1 MSSSHEPSSGGLFK
15 SIQAK
20 LGIHQSSGNNNRYG
34 RDARGGD
41 AEPSRASTSSTP
53 GGDRS
58 VSRTA
63 NCASAG
69 ADTGGSAGA
78 GENSN
83 AKNVNHPPSLPDDG
97 LRPAAAARREGH
109 PVSYD
114 GYNQPLNTLPPV
126 VQGEVFVKK
135 LELCSVVYDF
145 TDVTKQVR
153 EKEVKR
159 EALQDL
165 VDYVNMGSGKF
176 TEEASPAVVRMISQ
190 NLFRELPPRRHGD
203 MGGATEG
210 TEVDEEEPQLEPAWT
225 HLSLV
230 YELLLRYIVSSDT
243 DAKVAKQYVNHQ
255 FIVRFLNLF
264 DSEDPRERDYLKTIL
279 HRVYGKFMVHRP
291 FIRKSINH
299 VFYRFVYETERHNG
313 IAELLE
319 ILGSIINGFALP
331 LKEEHKLFLQRA
343 LIPLHKPKS
352 LPMYHQQLAYC
363 VTQFVEKDCTLAS
376 VVIRGLLR
384 YWPVTNSHKEVLFLG
399 ELEEILEL
407 THDAEFAMVAEP
419 LLKQLS
425 RCLTSNHFQVGERS
439 LFLWNNEYIVQL
451 LHHNKSIVVPL
462 VVGALEVRFE
472 AIILALSLCRFAH
485 AHAPVWLTCSHS
497 SIIIIIPRRS
507 QQNATDHWNVAV
519 QNLSGNVR
527 KMFQRFVIR
536 GVFVCRR
543 LVVSRFV
550 ARRPLT
556 RDVSPS
562 DYLAAWTTSSIT
574 TVGIGTMRKSWS
586 AGKPRSSVERCM
598 STWMVSAGKRGS
610 RHRAMA
616 MATRKY
622 DPV

>member
-1 MSSSHEPSSGGLFK
+1 M
-15 SIQAK
+15 
-20 LGIHQSSGNNNRYG
+20 
-34 RDARGGD
+34 
-41 AEPSRASTSSTP
+41 
-53 GGDRS
+53 
-58 VSRTA
+58 
-63 NCASAG
+63 
-69 ADTGGSAGA
+69 
-78 GENSN
+78 
-83 AKNVNHPPSLPDDG
+83 
-97 LRPAAAARREGH
+97 RPAAAAGH
-109 PVSYD
+109 DVSYD

-126 VQGEVFVKK
+126 LQREVFLKK
-135 LELCSVVYDF
+135 LDLCSVVYDF

-165 VDYVNMGSGKF
+165 VDYVNVGSGKF
-176 TEEASPAVVRMISQ
+176 TEEASPAVVRMISR

-203 MGGATEG
+203 VGGAPEG
-210 TEVDEEEPQLEPAWT
+210 NELDEEEPQLEPAWT

-243 DAKVAKQYVNHQ
+243 DAKVAKQYVNHR
-255 FIVRFLNLF
+255 FILRFLNLF

-363 VTQFVEKDCTLAS
+363 VTQFVEKDCTLAC

-407 THDAEFAMVAEP
+407 THDAEFAVVAEP

-462 VVGALEVRFE
+462 VVGALEVRFD
-472 AIILALSLCRFAH
+472 ALFLALSPSPARSLAH
-485 AHAPVWLTCSHS
+485 VLTCS
-497 SIIIIIPRRS
+497 
-507 QQNATDHWNVAV
+507 
-519 QNLSGNVR
+519 
-527 KMFQRFVIR
+527 
-536 GVFVCRR
+536 
-543 LVVSRFV
+543 
-550 ARRPLT
+550 RPLAAK
-556 RDVSPS
+556 RGRSLERCRAESVWKRAEDVSEVRGS
-562 DYLAAWTTSSIT
+562 CSSHF
-574 TVGIGTMRKSWS
+574 V
-586 AGKPRSSVERCM
+586 PRSLCASLTLCLAPVQPRSMDYKLYNSCRDRYKEEMLERRI
-598 STWMVSAGKRGS
+598 AEEQR
-610 RHRAMA
+610 RALYEYLDGVGEA
-616 MATRKY
+616 QESGDERKKA
-622 DPV
+622 

>member
-1 MSSSHEPSSGGLFK
+1 M
-15 SIQAK
+15 
-20 LGIHQSSGNNNRYG
+20 
-34 RDARGGD
+34 
-41 AEPSRASTSSTP
+41 
-53 GGDRS
+53 
-58 VSRTA
+58 
-63 NCASAG
+63 
-69 ADTGGSAGA
+69 
-78 GENSN
+78 
-83 AKNVNHPPSLPDDG
+83 
-97 LRPAAAARREGH
+97 RPAAAAGH
-109 PVSYD
+109 AVSYD

-126 VQGEVFVKK
+126 LQREVFLKK
-135 LELCSVVYDF
+135 LDLCSVVYDF

-165 VDYVNMGSGKF
+165 VDYVNVGSGKF
-176 TEEASPAVVRMISQ
+176 TEEASPAVVRMISR

-203 MGGATEG
+203 VGGAPEG
-210 TEVDEEEPQLEPAWT
+210 NELDEEEPQLEPAWT

-243 DAKVAKQYVNHQ
+243 DAKVAKQYVNHR
-255 FIVRFLNLF
+255 FILRFLNLF

-363 VTQFVEKDCTLAS
+363 VTQFVEKDCTLAC

-407 THDAEFAMVAEP
+407 THDAEFAVVAEP

-462 VVGALEVRFE
+462 VVGALEVRFD
-472 AIILALSLCRFAH
+472 ALFLALSPSPARSLAH
-485 AHAPVWLTCSHS
+485 VLTCS
-497 SIIIIIPRRS
+497 
-507 QQNATDHWNVAV
+507 
-519 QNLSGNVR
+519 
-527 KMFQRFVIR
+527 
-536 GVFVCRR
+536 
-543 LVVSRFV
+543 
-550 ARRPLT
+550 RPLAAK
-556 RDVSPS
+556 RGRSLERCRAESVWKRAEDVSEVRGSCSSHFVPRSLCASLTLCLAHFVPRSLCASLPS
-562 DYLAAWTTSSIT
+562 NPAAWTTSST
-574 TVGIGTMRKSWS
+574 TAAEIGIRKKCWN
-586 AGKPRSSVERCM
+586 AG
-598 STWMVSAGKRGS
+598 
-610 RHRAMA
+610 
-616 MATRKY
+616 
-622 DPV
+622 

>member
-1 MSSSHEPSSGGLFK
+1 MGSSHEPSPGGLFK

-20 LGIHQSSGNNNRYG
+20 LGIHHSSSNNTRYG
-34 RDARGGD
+34 RDGRDGQGGD
-41 AEPSRASTSSTP
+41 SEPSRASSSTP
-53 GGDRS
+53 GHR
-58 VSRTA
+58 
-63 NCASAG
+63 
-69 ADTGGSAGA
+69 GA
-78 GENSN
+78 GEASADATADVTGRKGAGSKAPAIADAPAVADAN
-83 AKNVNHPPSLPDDG
+83 APALSDDDG
-97 LRPAAAARREGH
+97 DAPTRMRPAAAAGH
-109 PVSYD
+109 DVSYD

-126 VQGEVFVKK
+126 LQREVFLKK
-135 LELCSVVYDF
+135 LDLCSVVYDF

-165 VDYVNMGSGKF
+165 VDYVNVGSGKF
-176 TEEASPAVVRMISQ
+176 TEEASPAVVRMISR

-203 MGGATEG
+203 VGGAPEG
-210 TEVDEEEPQLEPAWT
+210 NELDEEEPQLEPAWT

-243 DAKVAKQYVNHQ
+243 DAKVAKQYVNHR
-255 FIVRFLNLF
+255 FILRFLNLF

-363 VTQFVEKDCTLAS
+363 VTQFVEKDCTLAC

-407 THDAEFAMVAEP
+407 THDAEFAVVAEP

-462 VVGALEVRFE
+462 VVGALEVRFD
-472 AIILALSLCRFAH
+472 ALFLALSPSPARSLAH
-485 AHAPVWLTCSHS
+485 VLTCS
-497 SIIIIIPRRS
+497 
-507 QQNATDHWNVAV
+507 
-519 QNLSGNVR
+519 
-527 KMFQRFVIR
+527 
-536 GVFVCRR
+536 
-543 LVVSRFV
+543 
-550 ARRPLT
+550 RPLAAK
-556 RDVSPS
+556 RGRSLERCRAESVWKRAEDVSEVRGSCSSHFVPRSLCASLPS
-562 DYLAAWTTSSIT
+562 NPAAWTTSST
-574 TVGIGTMRKSWS
+574 TAAEIGIRKKCWN
-586 AGKPRSSVERCM
+586 AG
-598 STWMVSAGKRGS
+598 
-610 RHRAMA
+610 
-616 MATRKY
+616 
-622 DPV
+622 

>member
-20 LGIHQSSGNNNRYG
+20 LGIHHSSSNNNRYG
-34 RDARGGD
+34 RDGRSGNS
-41 AEPSRASTSSTP
+41 EPSRASSSTP
-53 GGDRS
+53 GAGEGPGNRNEDTNAGPS
-58 VSRTA
+58 ACADVSRGTRTEA
-63 NCASAG
+63 TPPGKADVPAG
-69 ADTGGSAGA
+69 M
-78 GENSN
+78 
-83 AKNVNHPPSLPDDG
+83 L
-97 LRPAAAARREGH
+97 PAAAAGH
-109 PVSYD
+109 PVLLD
-114 GYNQPLNTLPPV
+114 DYNQPLNTLPPV
-126 VQGEVFVKK
+126 VQPEAFLQK
-135 LELCSVVYDF
+135 LDLCSVIYDF
-145 TDVTKQVR
+145 SDVTKQVR

-165 VDYVNMGSGKF
+165 VDYVNVGSGKF
-176 TEEASPAVVRMISQ
+176 TEEASPLVVRMISQ

-203 MGGATEG
+203 MGGASEG
-210 TEVDEEEPQLEPAWT
+210 TEMDEEEPQLEPAWT

-243 DAKVAKQYVNHQ
+243 DAKVAKQYVNHH
-255 FIVRFLNLF
+255 FILKFLNLF

-363 VTQFVEKDCTLAS
+363 VTQFVEKDCTLAC

-407 THDAEFAMVAEP
+407 THDDEFAAVAEP

-451 LHHNKSIVVPL
+451 LHHNKSIVLPL
-462 VVGALEVRFE
+462 VVGALEVRFD
-472 AIILALSLCRFAH
+472 ALILAFVPPHPCSTRS
-485 AHAPVWLTCSHS
+485 LTCF
-497 SIIIIIPRRS
+497 RS
-507 QQNATDHWNVAV
+507 LA
-519 QNLSGNVR
+519 L
-527 KMFQRFVIR
+527 
-536 GVFVCRR
+536 
-543 LVVSRFV
+543 
-550 ARRPLT
+550 
-556 RDVSPS
+556 
-562 DYLAAWTTSSIT
+562 LAAKRDQSL
-574 TVGIGTMRKSWS
+574 
-586 AGKPRSSVERCM
+586 ERCRPE
-598 STWMVSAGKRGS
+598 SIG
-610 RHRAMA
+610 
-616 MATRKY
+616 
-622 DPV
+622 